1 LSTLT
6 KVFVV
11 LLVVFSIAFTVM
23 TVSIVAQ
30 STDWRDTAMKYEEH
44 ARIAD
49 TNLSNLIAANAAELA
64 AANDALRSRLDKI
77 AELEAQL
84 QEARNDVAR
93 IRGEL
98 ARTAS
103 EKSSSDAIQRGLL
116 AQLDACAAGR
126 DGYRAQGEKLEKRNI
141 ELERKNIDLNDR
153 VNEYTAQIAVMLE
166 QKRQLEQQVNIVRSE
181 NEKLTRQAR
190 RLSSGMTLEESA
202 GAAMTKVTAA
212 TPIAATAIRGQVL
225 EVSGS
230 IVTISVGAADGVQKD
245 MVFVIHRDEQYVGD
259 LKINLVD
266 PNQSAGRLLSSTASP
281 RSGDLVTDA
290 ARMGGSR
297 G

>member
-1 LSTLT
+1 MSALT
-6 KVFVV
+6 KVFII

-30 STDWRDTAMKYEEH
+30 STNWRDTAEKYEEH

-93 IRGEL
+93 VRGDL
-98 ARTAS
+98 ARAAS
-103 EKSSSDAIQRGLL
+103 EKSSSEAIQRGLL

-126 DGYRAQGEKLEKRNI
+126 DGYRAQGEKLERRNI

-153 VNEYTAQIAVMLE
+153 VNEYTAQVAVMLE

-181 NEKLTRQAR
+181 SEKLTRDAR

-202 GAAMTKVTAA
+202 GAAMTKVTAV

-230 IVTISVGAADGVQKD
+230 IVTISVGAADGVLKD

-266 PNQSAGRLLSSTASP
+266 PNQSAGRMVSSTASP

>member
-1 LSTLT
+1 MSILT

-30 STDWRDTAMKYEEH
+30 STDWRDTALKYEEH
-44 ARIAD
+44 AKIAD

-64 AANDALRSRLDKI
+64 AAHDALRGHLDRI
-77 AELEAQL
+77 ADLETQL
-84 QEARNDVAR
+84 HKARNDVGR
-93 IRGEL
+93 VQGEL
-98 ARTAS
+98 ARAAS
-103 EKSSSDAIQRGLL
+103 ERSSSAAINRGLL

-126 DGYRAQGEKLEKRNI
+126 DGYHGQVEKLEARNI

-153 VNEYTAQIAVMLE
+153 VNEYTAQIVVMLE

-181 NEKLTRQAR
+181 NEKLTRQSR
-190 RLSSGMTLEESA
+190 RLSRGMPFEDA
-202 GAAMTKVTAA
+202 MGAATGKVTAGSPVA
-212 TPIAATAIRGQVL
+212 ETAIRGHVV
-225 EVSGS
+225 EVAGN
-230 IVTISVGAADGVQKD
+230 IVTISVGAADGVEKD
-245 MVFVIHRDEQYVGD
+245 MVFVIHRDDQYVGD
-259 LKINLVD
+259 LKIDLVD
-266 PNQSAGRLLSSTASP
+266 PNESAGRLESSTVSP

-290 ARMGGSR
+290 ARIGGLH